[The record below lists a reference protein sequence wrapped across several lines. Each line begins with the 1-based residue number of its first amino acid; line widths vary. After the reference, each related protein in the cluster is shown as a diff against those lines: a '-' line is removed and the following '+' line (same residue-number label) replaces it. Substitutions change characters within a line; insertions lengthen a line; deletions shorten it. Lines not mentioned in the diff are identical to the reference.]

1 MKINSIEKESV
12 TYYSFE
18 DICMY
23 CDVNH
28 DIREWS
34 KIKNKDFSYTDEDKK
49 RYISKKGIY
58 QFLLLGFNING
69 YEKIFDYFEDINVE
83 DIETK
88 NEEEKKISL
97 AKLKQELE
105 EKLNRINKDIA
116 LILGG

>member
-58 QFLLLGFNING
+58 QFLLLGFNIDG
-69 YEKIFDYFEDINVE
+69 YEKIFEYFNQPEDKDSEVL
-83 DIETK
+83 DTK
-88 NEEEKKISL
+88 IKEQRIK
-97 AKLKQELE
+97 ELE
-105 EKLNRINKDIA
+105 EKLSRINEDIS
-116 LILGG
+116 LILQ